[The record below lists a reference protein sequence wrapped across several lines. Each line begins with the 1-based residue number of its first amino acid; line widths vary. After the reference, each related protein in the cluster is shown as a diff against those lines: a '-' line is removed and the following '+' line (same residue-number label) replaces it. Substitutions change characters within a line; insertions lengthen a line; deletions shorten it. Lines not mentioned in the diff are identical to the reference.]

1 MLNQLSMWQMVIDL
15 SLVTSILVMAFRYA
29 KSSKVQT
36 LIPRIVELEG
46 RVRNLLDETEERAR
60 QISEQLIRREQN
72 ISKNL
77 SDIEKRQREFDLSL
91 TDSDA
96 MTKEL
101 SLMCE
106 SARREAA
113 ELERIVVEARSSV
126 RTPTKSTHE
135 EALEFIPA
143 PRARYSDQAR
153 APRAQSEKS
162 VDQAQARTKQSEP
175 ATASVRTLQD
185 SYRLAEQML
194 KEGRNTEEVSERTK
208 LSLDGIERLA
218 QMIEIER
225 EERTEDRSRYATPR
239 AAADPRL
246 GALGMSRR

>member
-1 MLNQLSMWQMVIDL
+1 M
-15 SLVTSILVMAFRYA
+15 
-29 KSSKVQT
+29 
-36 LIPRIVELEG
+36 
-46 RVRNLLDETEERAR
+46 DETEERAR

-91 TDSDA
+91 ADSDA

-126 RTPTKSTHE
+126 RTLSTP
-135 EALEFIPA
+135 ALKESSEFTPA
-143 PRARYSDQAR
+143 PRARYSDQSR
-153 APRAQSEKS
+153 APRADAEKTA
-162 VDQAQARTKQSEP
+162 AQNPARPSQDKH
-175 ATASVRTLQD
+175 AAASVRTLQD

-208 LSLDGIERLA
+208 LSLDGVERLA

-239 AAADPRL
+239 PAADPRL